1 MQSKNPI
8 GIFDSGYGGLTV
20 LSDIIKIIPEY
31 DYIYIG
37 DNARAPYGTKSY
49 DLVYQYTKEAV
60 FKLFEMGC
68 NLVVL
73 ACNTASAKA
82 LRSIQ
87 QVDLPLKYPNKRV
100 LGVIRPSVEAIPNYV
115 VGKDIG
121 IFATLGT
128 VSSKSY
134 VIEIEKM
141 YGIGTYN
148 ITQVACPMLVPI
160 VENNEIFSEGAD
172 FFVQKYI
179 NTLLDTN
186 PKISSLLLGCTH
198 YPILLP
204 IIKKYL
210 PNTINIINQGPI
222 VANSLK
228 DYLIRHTEIYVSKGM
243 SIDFYTTE
251 NINSFSNMAS
261 LFMGKDIET
270 KNISLY

>member
-20 LSDIIKIIPEY
+20 LADIIKLIPEY

-37 DNARAPYGTKSY
+37 DNARSPYGTKSY

-60 FKLFEMGC
+60 FKLFDMGC

-82 LRSIQ
+82 LRTIQ
-87 QVDLPLKYPNKRV
+87 QLDLPLKYPNKRV
-100 LGVIRPSVEAIPNYV
+100 LGVIRPSVEAIPDYV
-115 VGKDIG
+115 KAKDIG
-121 IFATLGT
+121 VFATSGT
-128 VSSKSY
+128 VASNSY
-134 VIEIEKM
+134 VMEIDKM

-148 ITQVACPMLVPI
+148 ITQVACPMFVPI
-160 VENNEIFSEGAD
+160 VENNESLSPGAD

-179 NTLLDTN
+179 QILLEIN
-186 PKISSLLLGCTH
+186 PEVRTVLLGCTH

-204 IIKKYL
+204 TIRKYL
-210 PNTINIINQGPI
+210 PSTINIINQGPI

-228 DYLIRHTEIYVSKGM
+228 KYLIRHSEIHVSKGAQ
-243 SIDFYTTE
+243 IDFYTTE
-251 NINSFSNMAS
+251 NTSLFSSMAS
-261 LFMGKDIET
+261 LFIGQNINA